1 MWDTCSCRSESVRDV
16 RGPDLLRICVFFQ
29 KRITVNNCGYRIRQS
44 EGHRRPYRLGQSR
57 RCAASRDARIPSRYL
72 AKRPCCFVPGRGRN
86 EPKPRNTPLN
96 TVTIPRYSGS
106 AIAWFLEPGGEG
118 PDQHPATPRAHH
130 PNWPV
135 VRGRP
140 AAHPGGE
147 PDDVHQNTHAAFM
160 SRRSFSARST
170 SPVLSLSV
178 DLSGTASLLGGRS
191 TVSAVKSAYVL
202 AICARPSRS
211 SNSAW
216 SSRPS
221 ANASRKTMM
230 TSSRSASP
238 ARSCGSSFAGTP
250 IRVVPSQR
258 RGGSPGACG

>member
-118 PDQHPATPRAHH
+118 PDQHPATPRADH

-147 PDDVHQNTHAAFM
+147 PDDVDQNTHTEPGRPRGFHVPAFLL
-160 SRRSFSARST
+160 SPLNVTGIKPECRSLGDRFVVGGKVDRERGQVRIRLGNLRAT
-170 SPVLSLSV
+170 EPVFELRLV
-178 DLSGTASLLGGRS
+178 
-191 TVSAVKSAYVL
+191 
-202 AICARPSRS
+202 
-211 SNSAW
+211 
-216 SSRPS
+216 
-221 ANASRKTMM
+221 
-230 TSSRSASP
+230 
-238 ARSCGSSFAGTP
+238 
-250 IRVVPSQR
+250 
-258 RGGSPGACG
+258 